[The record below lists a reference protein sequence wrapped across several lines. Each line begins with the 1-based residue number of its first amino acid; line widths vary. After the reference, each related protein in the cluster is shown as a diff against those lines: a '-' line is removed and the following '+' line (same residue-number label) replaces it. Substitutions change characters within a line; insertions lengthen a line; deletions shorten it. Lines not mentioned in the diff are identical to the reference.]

1 MYSPYSGDSSTA
13 PPNATNTQ
21 GPPAQG
27 NQDPYNRYNANP
39 GASYSPRPAYGQ
51 PPNATGPPT
60 SQPST
65 GNYSHQDYYRSDQV
79 QVRLHNS
86 FALFL

>member
-1 MYSPYSGDSSTA
+1 MFPPYSGDSPAA
-13 PPNATNTQ
+13 PPNTTNTQ

-27 NQDPYNRYNANP
+27 GQDPYNRYNANP
-39 GASYSPRPAYGQ
+39 GATYTPRPTYGQ

-65 GNYSHQDYYRSDQV
+65 GNYPPHQDYYRPEQV
-79 QVRLHNS
+79 LV
-86 FALFL
+86 